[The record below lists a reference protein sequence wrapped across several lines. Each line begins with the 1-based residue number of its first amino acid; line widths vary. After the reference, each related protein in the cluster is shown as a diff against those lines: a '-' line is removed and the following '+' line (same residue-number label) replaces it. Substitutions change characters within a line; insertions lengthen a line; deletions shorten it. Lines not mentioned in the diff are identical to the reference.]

1 MNSKLTSEQFA
12 QYEAIV
18 NEYDRYRKL
27 SPEEKEDLII
37 RIATS
42 TYLDLLSDWAF
53 KHVFGHNEQNLMLL
67 LNDILPEKIVHI
79 DYDPNEIDL
88 WKGDDKK
95 VIMDV
100 LCHTE
105 DGRKIIVEM
114 QRADKEFLKNRLLF
128 YGASMI
134 HTQLHKGESYGN
146 LLPVYV
152 ICFMNFR
159 LRHDTDKLIYHYQV
173 REVSGDLYGDILN
186 IFLCELP
193 RLASRPGKSLT
204 PVEVWFDILQNMR
217 NFASKPELYGQ
228 KYDPIFESSL
238 QSPMPD
244 KDRLQYF
251 RSMFDNELRSYLTDE
266 DRQEIF
272 AEGLEKGL
280 AKGIEQ
286 GLTKGREE
294 GREEEKIKTA
304 GELKNLGVPVETIS
318 RATGLSADAIAAL

>member
-1 MNSKLTSEQFA
+1 METKLTPGQFA
-12 QYEAIV
+12 QYEAVI

-27 SPEEKEDLII
+27 SPDEKQDLII

-42 TYLDLLSDWAF
+42 TYIDLLCDWAF

-134 HTQLHKGESYGN
+134 HSQLHSGESYGK
-146 LLPVYV
+146 LMPVYV

-159 LRHDTDKLIYHYQV
+159 LLHDTEKLIYRYQV

-193 RLASRPGKSLT
+193 RFAGEPGKAKT
-204 PVEVWFDILQNMR
+204 PVETWFDILQNMC
-217 NFASKPELYGQ
+217 NFASKPEMYGGR
-228 KYDPIFESSL
+228 YDPIFESSL
-238 QSPMPD
+238 QSPIPD

-266 DRQEIF
+266 DRQEI
-272 AEGLEKGL
+272 AEEFYT
-280 AKGIEQ
+280 KGIE
-286 GLTKGREE
+286 L
-294 GREEEKIKTA
+294 GREEEKIETA
-304 GELKNLGVPVETIS
+304 RKLKNLGVSAETIS
-318 RATGLSADAIAAL
+318 IATGLTVEAIAAL